1 MLKSVGEGETFDLLQ
16 DYFYVQELRT
26 KRSPEAGIEREGCFF
41 FFGCRETSLPL
52 LLIDRNV
59 LRRSGRGVDRQ
70 GRPRWRHHA

>member
-41 FFGCRETSLPL
+41 FFL
-52 LLIDRNV
+52 
-59 LRRSGRGVDRQ
+59 GVVKQVYRCC
-70 GRPRWRHHA
+70 